1 MGFETNT
8 LYRFEGFEL
17 DPANRVFMLA
27 GRPIAIP
34 ARAFDLLLY
43 MARNT
48 ERLLT
53 KEELM
58 KAVWGDTIVE
68 EGNLTQSVFLLR
80 KALSAQ
86 PSTGNKLIVTVPG
99 RGYRFAAEVEQIAI
113 PPPVPGALE
122 ISANGAPPLP
132 EAAPSQPQAAGKV
145 RHPNRWRSRWF
156 IMGAVV
162 GAATIS
168 ALIVFPGGA
177 GRERNKPVPLP
188 HRLTANAAENPLI
201 TFALSPDG
209 RYLAYTDAQSITI
222 QTLPSGEARSIPL
235 GSGVAPDR
243 VIWYPD
249 ATRLIVGETV
259 KDSPSVFVLSILSG
273 KLSLLRENAVNAAV
287 SPDGTRIV
295 YTAGNIRELWLMD
308 GNGENPRRVLALT
321 APDKLYPVSW
331 SPDGGRVW
339 FVRVH
344 WEKEQESVTL
354 ETCDLKGG
362 SRTVVLSDASARAF
376 RLLPQGLIY
385 AAVEGPQNFTN
396 LWELPVNPAAGTPS
410 GPLRKLTNWANFII
424 TGISA
429 TANGKQVALLNG
441 TWQADVYVG
450 DLRAGGTELA
460 NTRRLSL
467 DESNDYPAFWT
478 PDGQSVVFFSNRN
491 GRDQVF
497 RQRLDQRVPELL
509 STDSGDAEYPRFGGP
524 WIYYRSVPPGGHLS
538 WNQPLAVRRIPENGG
553 ASSDVIQDA
562 GIDVGCASGR
572 PEICVLARL
581 KGKALT
587 FYRFDHAKGLGG
599 EIGHMEYDS
608 RLSPSFGLSPDG
620 SEIAALDPRGIGNRI
635 RRIRLNGGDV
645 SEVEVPGRKEM
656 EVLFWASDGKG
667 WFVSSVTPNNG
678 EYLLHVNPRGESQVL
693 FEQPQDGRTTWGMP
707 SHDGKHL
714 AFLRWTA
721 ATNVWMI
728 DDF

>member
-17 DPANRVFMLA
+17 DPANRVFTLA
-27 GRPIAIP
+27 GKPISIP

-58 KAVWGDTIVE
+58 TAVWGETIVE
-68 EGNLTQSVFLLR
+68 EGNLTQSIFLLR
-80 KALSAQ
+80 KALLAQ
-86 PSTGNKLIVTVPG
+86 PSTGNKIIVTVPG
-99 RGYRFAAEVEQIAI
+99 RGYRFAAEVERIAI

-122 ISANGAPPLP
+122 ISANGALPLP
-132 EAAPSQPQAAGKV
+132 EAAPGQPQAAGK
-145 RHPNRWRSRWF
+145 RMYRNRWF

-162 GAATIS
+162 GAAAIS

-177 GRERNKPVPLP
+177 RRERNKPVPLP
-188 HRLTANAAENPLI
+188 HRVTANAAENPVD

-209 RYLAYTDAQSITI
+209 RYLAYTDDQSVTI
-222 QTLPSGEARSIPL
+222 QTLPSGETRSIPL
-235 GSGVAPDR
+235 GSGVAPAR

-249 ATRLIVGETV
+249 ATRLLVGEKV
-259 KDSPSVFVLSILSG
+259 KDSPRLMVLSVLGG
-273 KLSLLRENAVNAAV
+273 KLSPLRENALNATV
-287 SPDGTRIV
+287 SPDGTRVV
-295 YTAGNIRELWLMD
+295 YTDRSIRELWLMD
-308 GNGENPRRVLALT
+308 GNGENPRRFLTAT
-321 APDKLYPVSW
+321 APDKLYPISW
-331 SPDGGRVW
+331 SPGGGRVW

-344 WEKEQESVTL
+344 WEKEQESITL
-354 ETCDLKGG
+354 ETCELQGAG
-362 SRTVVLSDASARAF
+362 RTVVLSDASATAF
-376 RLLPQGLIY
+376 RLLPPGRLIY
-385 AAVEGPQNFTN
+385 AAAEGPQNFTN
-396 LWELPVNPAAGTPS
+396 LWELPVDPVLGTPS

-450 DLRAGGTELA
+450 DLRAGGSELA
-460 NTRRLSL
+460 NTRRLTL
-467 DESNDYPAFWT
+467 DESDDYPAFWI

-491 GRDQVF
+491 GRSQIF
-497 RQRLDQRVPELL
+497 RQRLDQSVPELL

-524 WIYYRSVPPGGHLS
+524 WIYYRSVPAGGRLS
-538 WNQPLAVRRIPENGG
+538 WTQPLAVRRIPENGG
-553 ASSDVIQDA
+553 ASNDVIRDA
-562 GIDVGCASGR
+562 GIDVGCASER

-581 KGKALT
+581 RSKALT
-587 FYRFDHAKGLGG
+587 FYRFDHAKGQGG

-693 FEQPQDGRTTWGMP
+693 FEQPEDGLTTWGIP
-707 SHDGKHL
+707 SHDGKRL
-714 AFLRWTA
+714 ALLQWTKA
-721 ATNVWMI
+721 SNVWMI